1 MNEQMEK
8 TLQTVLDRVKDP
20 ETGLSVAQ
28 LGLVRKIRY
37 VKESKKL
44 LVLLT
49 FIRPG
54 PVCCSLL
61 SGMVLSTVKK
71 NLQTKLERAFPE
83 LTVEYR

>member
-1 MNEQMEK
+1 MKK
-8 TLQTVLDRVKDP
+8 TLQAALDRVKDP

-28 LGLVRKIRY
+28 LGLVQKIRY
-37 VKESKKL
+37 DKENKKL
-44 LVLLT
+44 LVFLT

-54 PVCCSLL
+54 PVCCSIL

-71 NLQTKLERAFPE
+71 NLQMELERVFHE

>member
-1 MNEQMEK
+1 MDEQMKK
-8 TLQTVLDRVKDP
+8 TLQAVLDRVKDP

-28 LGLVRKIRY
+28 LGLVQKIRY
-37 VKESKKL
+37 VKENKKL

-61 SGMVLSTVKK
+61 SGMILSAVKK
-71 NLQTKLERAFPE
+71 ELQTELERAFPE
-83 LTVEYR
+83 LTVEYT